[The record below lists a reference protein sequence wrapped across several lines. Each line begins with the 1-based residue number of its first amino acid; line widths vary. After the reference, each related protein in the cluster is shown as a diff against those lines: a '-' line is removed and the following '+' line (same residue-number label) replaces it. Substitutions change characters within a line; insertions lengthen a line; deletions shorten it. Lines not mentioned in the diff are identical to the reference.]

1 MSAITRFFSHVMSK
15 QSFNARFL
23 RQNGYELLDDEPLG
37 EGSYAKVRRAY
48 SRKMKLHVAIKILD
62 RRKAPDDFLKR
73 FLPRELS
80 VIQLLEHPH
89 IIRLYEV
96 LDTGDRVFV
105 VMDIA
110 TGGDLLDYI
119 KTKGFVKENL
129 SRRVFTQMLQAVKHC
144 HENGV
149 VHRDLK
155 CENILLD
162 DRANVKITDFG
173 FSKQFNKSEF
183 CKTFCGSAAYAAY
196 EILKGIPY
204 DGEKADVWSMGVVL
218 YTMVTGRMPFDDSD
232 MKVLLGQ
239 ITRGVSFSKPKQQIS
254 DDCKD
259 LIRRMLNL
267 DFTKRISIE
276 DIKCHRWLAGSSS
289 TQRSGSSHSGLACSS
304 STTVDDC

>member
-1 MSAITRFFSHVMSK
+1 MSK

-80 VIQLLEHPH
+80 VIKLLEHPH

-96 LDTGDRVFV
+96 LDTGDKVFV

-119 KTKGFVKENL
+119 KRRGYVKENL
-129 SRRVFTQMLQAVKHC
+129 SKKVFMQMLQAVKHC
-144 HENGV
+144 HEKGV

-173 FSKQFNKSEF
+173 FSRQFTKSEF

-196 EILKGIPY
+196 EILKGNSLP
-204 DGEKADVWSMGVVL
+204 
-218 YTMVTGRMPFDDSD
+218 
-232 MKVLLGQ
+232 
-239 ITRGVSFSKPKQQIS
+239 
-254 DDCKD
+254 
-259 LIRRMLNL
+259 
-267 DFTKRISIE
+267 
-276 DIKCHRWLAGSSS
+276 IKS
-289 TQRSGSSHSGLACSS
+289 
-304 STTVDDC
+304 

>member
-1 MSAITRFFSHVMSK
+1 MSVITRFFSHVMSK

-80 VIQLLEHPH
+80 VIKLLEHPH

-96 LDTGDRVFV
+96 LDTGDKVFV

-119 KTKGFVKENL
+119 KRRGYVKENL
-129 SRRVFTQMLQAVKHC
+129 SKKVFMQMLQAVKHC
-144 HENGV
+144 HEKGV

-173 FSKQFNKSEF
+173 FSRHFNKSEF

-196 EILKGIPY
+196 EILKGNSLP
-204 DGEKADVWSMGVVL
+204 
-218 YTMVTGRMPFDDSD
+218 
-232 MKVLLGQ
+232 
-239 ITRGVSFSKPKQQIS
+239 
-254 DDCKD
+254 
-259 LIRRMLNL
+259 
-267 DFTKRISIE
+267 
-276 DIKCHRWLAGSSS
+276 IKS
-289 TQRSGSSHSGLACSS
+289 
-304 STTVDDC
+304 